1 MKFHFVFPYYDASP
15 LSASSYRTILYASLP
30 FKRQYLLT
38 CECNHHTIAAYSPVS
53 ACLLYKKT
61 CLLFFYELPKYSEIS
76 RKDIK
81 EVDRPCSFTDS
92 VQKNSLWNA
101 SCSIFIAIKQVVE
114 AFLCFLHVFLLR
126 QYCLYEHLHSKK
138 ALCLA
143 LYLPDILKKDTR
155 YLYCFQILMPM
166 VDQFYI

>member
-1 MKFHFVFPYYDASP
+1 MMPPPCLHHLTGRFYMLHYL
-15 LSASSYRTILYASLP
+15 LSAST
-30 FKRQYLLT
+30 LLT

-53 ACLLYKKT
+53 ECLLYKKT

-76 RKDIK
+76 IKAIK
-81 EVDRPCSFTDS
+81 EVDRSCSFTDS

-166 VDQFYI
+166 VDQLYI